1 MITEVEIGKLK
12 TLVQKLEIR
21 YRSVKRNIFIPV
33 FSLEDFLQD
42 EDIEVIKENSTQ
54 YENLR
59 NRVIVPLHKK
69 KVFKK
74 LVG

>member
-59 NRVIVPLHKK
+59 NRVIVPLHRK
-69 KVFKK
+69 KVLKK
-74 LVG
+74 

>member
-21 YRSVKRNIFIPV
+21 YRSVKRNIFIRV

>member
-21 YRSVKRNIFIPV
+21 YYSVKRKIFIPE

-69 KVFKK
+69 KV
-74 LVG
+74 

>member
-21 YRSVKRNIFIPV
+21 YRSVKRNIFIRV

-59 NRVIVPLHKK
+59 NRVIVPLHRK
-69 KVFKK
+69 KVLKK
-74 LVG
+74 